1 MGALDVEA
9 ARRDMADRIHSLGKP
24 GGDAWLQH
32 YVGSPHPVL
41 GLSVPQMRAILRAFR
56 KEHPDLSA
64 RDVNDLAAAVHA
76 GPSSEEK
83 SIAVGLMDAHATIL
97 NEESWRLLDRW
108 VDESV
113 GWGMCDGL
121 GSGPVAK
128 MVRSKPARFSH
139 LVRWARSRNPW
150 RRRIALYA
158 LHDFVRAG
166 ELDKPLVLLEKLLYD
181 DEFWVQ
187 RAVGTWLREAW
198 KKDRQR
204 TEAFL
209 RRHAKGLPQIVV
221 TVATERAPKTF
232 RAELRRK
239 AGGSAQRRPRR
250 RR

>member
-1 MGALDVEA
+1 MVALDVDT
-9 ARRDMADRIHSLGKP
+9 ARRDIADRIHSLGKP

-32 YVGSPHPVL
+32 YVGSPHLVL
-41 GLSVPQMRAILRAFR
+41 GLSVPQMRAILVAVR
-56 KEHPDLSA
+56 KEHPDLTVHE
-64 RDVNDLAAAVHA
+64 VNGLAAALRG
-76 GPSSEEK
+76 GPSTEEK
-83 SIAVGLMDAHATIL
+83 SIAVGLMDAYAKIL
-97 NEESWRLLDRW
+97 NAESWRLLDLW

-113 GWGMCDGL
+113 GWGMCDGI
-121 GSGPVAK
+121 GAGPIAK
-128 MVRSKPARFSH
+128 MVRAKPARFSH

-166 ELDKPLVLLEKLLYD
+166 ELDKPFVLLEKLLYD

-187 RAVGTWLREAW
+187 RAVGTWLREVW
-198 KKDRQR
+198 KKDRRR

-209 RRHAKGLPQIVV
+209 RRHAKGLPRIVV

-239 AGGSAQRRPRR
+239 AGDPAKRWPRR